1 MLKKI
6 IYRVFLL
13 LILIIAFNFI
23 YAKWFYEK
31 DIQKHS
37 DIINLVREIPED
49 ADIIYLGES
58 SNITFRSDDLD
69 KRPISD
75 FIGDYYPELKIY
87 DITKPASHA
96 GIYEVLLENIPDDH
110 HIKTIIVTL
119 NLRSFNAQWIYSNLE
134 TSLQKSL
141 VLIKPYPP
149 LYNRFMLSFKAYDIK
164 TESERQKQFKTKW
177 KRDKFHLTNDLE
189 FKNVIEWDKWMFHN
203 GIRDENGNV
212 NRAMTELAC
221 HYIKGY
227 AFQIDTLYN
236 PRIRDFNRIVE
247 VAGQLG
253 CNLVFNLLAENTE
266 KAKELVGDDLIFM
279 MNENARLLEEYYG
292 RKGVVVVN
300 NLNEVENELY
310 IDQNWTTEHYA
321 EKGRKKIAGN
331 VAKVL
336 KMWHRDQFKD
346 VQYDNNYQTVFFN
359 DCDKDIVWSQM
370 QTITN
375 EAAYSGRKS
384 SKTGNGASFSITLEY
399 PLKVVPD
406 SIKNS
411 LLVEC
416 MIFQTSNNL
425 DTKLAF
431 EASGK
436 EFDYFWEGY
445 DIKENL
451 TEINTWELYRKQ
463 IPIPDSIK
471 HADLI
476 KIYIYNPSKE
486 IIYVDDFKITI
497 E

>member
-203 GIRDENGNV
+203 GIV
-212 NRAMTELAC
+212 
-221 HYIKGY
+221 
-227 AFQIDTLYN
+227 
-236 PRIRDFNRIVE
+236 
-247 VAGQLG
+247 
-253 CNLVFNLLAENTE
+253 
-266 KAKELVGDDLIFM
+266 
-279 MNENARLLEEYYG
+279 
-292 RKGVVVVN
+292 
-300 NLNEVENELY
+300 
-310 IDQNWTTEHYA
+310 
-321 EKGRKKIAGN
+321 KIG
-331 VAKVL
+331 
-336 KMWHRDQFKD
+336 
-346 VQYDNNYQTVFFN
+346 
-359 DCDKDIVWSQM
+359 
-370 QTITN
+370 
-375 EAAYSGRKS
+375 
-384 SKTGNGASFSITLEY
+384 
-399 PLKVVPD
+399 
-406 SIKNS
+406 
-411 LLVEC
+411 
-416 MIFQTSNNL
+416 
-425 DTKLAF
+425 
-431 EASGK
+431 
-436 EFDYFWEGY
+436 
-445 DIKENL
+445 
-451 TEINTWELYRKQ
+451 
-463 IPIPDSIK
+463 
-471 HADLI
+471 
-476 KIYIYNPSKE
+476 
-486 IIYVDDFKITI
+486 
-497 E
+497 